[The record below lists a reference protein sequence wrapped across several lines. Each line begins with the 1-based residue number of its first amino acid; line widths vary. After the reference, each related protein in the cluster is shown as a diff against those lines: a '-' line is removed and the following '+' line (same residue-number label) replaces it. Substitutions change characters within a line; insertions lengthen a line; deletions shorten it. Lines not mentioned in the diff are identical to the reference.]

1 MRSNFGEV
9 VQNFKLK
16 RVGGAPLLILNKK
29 KLGGISAHFLIKNH
43 IFFGARDQCYRRLIT
58 ENLR

>member
-16 RVGGAPLLILNKK
+16 RVGG
-29 KLGGISAHFLIKNH
+29 AHFLIKNH